1 MAFWCFITDVLG
13 STRPGLGNNLT
24 CFCKNASNIFFFE
37 CLLYCQVNFISS
49 TSHIKLNVRQT
60 IYCRYNV
67 AWTVVSY
74 EHTGDTSLAVNC
86 WHGSPVGGLTSTSA
100 WLGS

>member
-74 EHTGDTSLAVNC
+74 ARSLLLNPDFERVID
-86 WHGSPVGGLTSTSA
+86 G
-100 WLGS
+100 WLA